1 MRAAIRPL
9 GQVGSA
15 SDETHSLDCGPMAI
29 AFFDFDRTLIS
40 ANSGVL
46 WLRSEI
52 RQGNI
57 SLLKALAAT
66 LWVARYHLGF
76 ARKGRGL
83 ERAIATL
90 EGRAEAELRER
101 TIAFYEANVRS
112 LYRPGARRAVE
123 AHRDRGHELVLLTS
137 SPAYLAELVAHEL
150 RLDAILCNRFEVD
163 ARGFYTGRPSGD
175 LCYGVGKLRH
185 AERHARER
193 GVELES
199 CAFYTDSFS
208 DLAVMEAVGRPVA
221 VNPDQRLKRVA
232 IARGWE
238 IVDWGV
244 PEPVAVAAA
253 S

>member
-1 MRAAIRPL
+1 
-9 GQVGSA
+9 VS
-15 SDETHSLDCGPMAI
+15 I

-46 WLRSEI
+46 WLRNEI

-76 ARKGRGL
+76 ARQGRGL
-83 ERAIATL
+83 ERAIASL

-101 TIAFYEANVRS
+101 TVAFYEASVRA
-112 LYRPGARRAVE
+112 LYRPGARRALE
-123 AHRDRGHELVLLTS
+123 EHREQGDELVLLTS
-137 SPAYLAELVAHEL
+137 SPAYLAELVARDL
-150 RLDAILCNRFEVD
+150 RLNAVLCNRFEVD
-163 ARGFYTGRPSGD
+163 AGGFYTGRPIGD

-185 AERHARER
+185 AERHASER
-193 GVELES
+193 GVDLDE

-221 VNPDQRLKRVA
+221 VNPDQRLRRIA
-232 IARGWE
+232 ISRGWE
-238 IVDWGV
+238 IVDWGL
-244 PEPVAVAAA
+244 PEPVLVAPAPP
-253 S
+253 